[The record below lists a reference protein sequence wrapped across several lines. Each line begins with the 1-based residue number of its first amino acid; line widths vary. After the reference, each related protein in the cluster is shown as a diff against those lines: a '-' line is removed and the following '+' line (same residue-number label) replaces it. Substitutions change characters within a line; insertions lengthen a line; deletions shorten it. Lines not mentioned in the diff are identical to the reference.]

1 MTSTIAELYPQ
12 EGFLGLCVK
21 LGTDAEVLKKY
32 MIRHTKA
39 QQIDGSTALTL
50 PESTTTVQM
59 IPMNAKEKELYD
71 NARAVRCKGLG
82 SLKQSNHGAKWNA
95 LNKHFYGLFASL
107 VDHNSSKMKALES
120 SIRALQSR
128 DPNMRAV
135 VFSSFREVCYRVEAL
150 VKRMGIPLFSFNG
163 STSGANRDSAIRSF
177 QSTAQRG
184 PAVFAITLA
193 TGSVGITLTAASHG
207 TSVHCCCVSCMQ
219 WRRGSITHDCPF
231 FATS

>member
-1 MTSTIAELYPQ
+1 MTSTTAELNSQ
-12 EGFLGLCVK
+12 AGFLGMPDSLREQI
-21 LGTDAEVLKKY
+21 GADAEVLKKH
-32 MIRHTKA
+32 MIRHIKS
-39 QQIDGSTALTL
+39 QQINGSTALAL

-59 IPMNAKEKELYD
+59 IPMNSKEKKLYD
-71 NARAVRCKGLG
+71 NARAVRRKGLG
-82 SLKQSNHGAKWNA
+82 PLKRSNHGAKWNV
-95 LNKHFYGLFASL
+95 LNNHFYGLFANL
-107 VDHNSSKMKALES
+107 VESNSSKMKALES

-135 VFSSFREVCYRVEAL
+135 VFSSFRQVCYRVEAL

-163 STSGANRDSAIRSF
+163 STSGAQRDSAIRSF

-207 TSVHCCCVSCMQ
+207 TTVHCCCVSCME
-219 WRRGSITHDCPF
+219 
-231 FATS
+231 